1 MKAVADMRV
10 SHWVSCVKFT
20 VQVDTNAQGVITR
33 AAPIVRKFEGQ
44 PLANLLR
51 WAKGL
56 GGLRYE
62 LL

>member
-1 MKAVADMRV
+1 MK
-10 SHWVSCVKFT
+10 HWVSCVKFT
-20 VQVDTNAQGVITR
+20 VQVDTNLQGIITW
-33 AAPIVRKFEGQ
+33 AAPVVHKFRGQ
-44 PLANLLR
+44 PLSFLLR